1 MVSGISWSP
10 TRAPSFYAK
19 STNAFMKGVDIYENT
34 ENPLPLYEAKRREFV
49 FLLLAQ
55 ESIG

>member
-1 MVSGISWSP
+1 MIVIDIFVLNTFP
-10 TRAPSFYAK
+10 
-19 STNAFMKGVDIYENT
+19 FMKGVDIYENT
-34 ENPLPLYEAKRREFV
+34 ENPLLSYEAKRREFM